1 MKFLRQ
7 FMIIL
12 AISFIGEVLKYIVPL
27 PIPAS
32 IYGLVILFIALETGI
47 MKLSAVKDTAKF
59 LIEIMP
65 LMFIPAGVGLLESWG
80 VLQPVL
86 LPVAVITVV
95 STIIVMGVSGV
106 VTQAVIRKEKKA
118 KATKEN

>member
-32 IYGLVILFIALETGI
+32 IYGLVILFNALETGI

-106 VTQAVIRKEKKA
+106 VTQAVIRKEKKT
-118 KATKEN
+118 KAAKEN